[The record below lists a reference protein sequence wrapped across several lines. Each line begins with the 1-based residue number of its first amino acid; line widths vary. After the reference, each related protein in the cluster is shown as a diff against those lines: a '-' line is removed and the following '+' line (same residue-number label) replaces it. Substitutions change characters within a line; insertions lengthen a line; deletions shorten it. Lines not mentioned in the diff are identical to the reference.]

1 MGRHKCYFCISQDH
15 VARMSHL
22 KSVINK
28 NQQFLSQARER
39 MNQTDRRSAGRRPGG
54 NFTTT
59 RSQSQSEAGPESG
72 LVSSGWSGKAQARL
86 ELLDQ
91 TIEQNRER
99 LARQPGPQVS
109 FNQSPLPYR
118 HHLPKP
124 SVMTPFKS
132 PALKKEGKQ

>member
-1 MGRHKCYFCISQDH
+1 MFYLCISQDH
-15 VARMSHL
+15 VARITHL

-28 NQQFLSQARER
+28 NKQFLSQARDR
-39 MNQTDRRSAGRRPGG
+39 LSHTDRRSVGRRPGSL
-54 NFTTT
+54 TMTPPAT
-59 RSQSQSEAGPESG
+59 PQSQPGPGSG
-72 LVSSGWSGKAQARL
+72 LVSSTWSGQTQSRL
-86 ELLDQ
+86 QLLDR
-91 TIEQNRER
+91 TIQQNRER

-132 PALKKEGKQ
+132 PLLKKESKM